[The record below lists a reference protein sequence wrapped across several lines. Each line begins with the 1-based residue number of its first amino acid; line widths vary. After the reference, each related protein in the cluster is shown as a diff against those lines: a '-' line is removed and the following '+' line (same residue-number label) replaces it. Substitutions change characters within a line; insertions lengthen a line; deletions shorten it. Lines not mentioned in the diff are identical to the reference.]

1 MAFENTIRV
10 IDIFFKVL
18 TSFVVL
24 AIFAFFVALYSTKA
38 SRLVFS
44 DSAVYQDGQR
54 IDKVTTAN
62 ACDES
67 GSSCL
72 EDVLLLQGDIDLGML
87 IRLYLTDLSTYST
100 VCLDSPGG
108 SVPITKRIMA
118 KIRSEKLNTCL
129 ARTYTFQLKGNSF
142 KKSHSGCESA
152 CAIAF
157 LSGTQRISIGSG
169 LTLNVHASG
178 VNGTTIHT
186 DHLYEYVYPEPS
198 FYCLLDIIKT
208 VPNRTMRSIST
219 EQASMFGVFTR
230 SLGKSVGNRV
240 LSSKDELVLP
250 NLWNL
255 PSCRESVLRL

>member
-1 MAFENTIRV
+1 MTFEKTTRFL
-10 IDIFFKVL
+10 DIFFKVL
-18 TSFVVL
+18 TGLVVL
-24 AIFAFFVALYSTKA
+24 TIIVFFVALYSTKA

-54 IDKVTTAN
+54 IDKVITAK
-62 ACDES
+62 ACDET
-67 GSSCL
+67 GTSCL
-72 EDVLLLQGDIDLGML
+72 ENVLLLQGNMDLGML
-87 IRLYLTDLSTYST
+87 VRLYLTDLSKFRT

-118 KIRSEKLNTCL
+118 MIRSEKLNTCL
-129 ARTYTFQLKGNSF
+129 ARTYTFQLKENPSF

-152 CAIAF
+152 CAVAF
-157 LSGTQRISIGSG
+157 LSGIQRISIGSD

-186 DHLYEYVYPEPS
+186 DYLYEYVYPEPS

-208 VPNRTMRSIST
+208 VPNRTMRSISS

-230 SLGKSVGNRV
+230 SLGKSGGDV
-240 LSSKDELVLP
+240 LSATDELVLP

-255 PSCRESVLRL
+255 PNCRESVLRL